1 MTDTVAPTAPDHA
14 PASLDTT
21 AGPLAGRT
29 VLFLT
34 ADEGVERVEL
44 VRPRQAMLRAGA
56 TVLLASPSGG
66 RVQLFDHLDHAGTE
80 MSDAAIADVD
90 LSDVVGVVLPG
101 GVANPDQLRQDQDAV
116 RLLTDA
122 LDSGLPVAVVCHG
135 PWTLIETGRLAG
147 RTVTSW
153 PSLRTDLSNAGARWV
168 DEPVVVCHEGPGA
181 LVSSRK
187 PDDLEDF
194 SRAAV
199 DAFSA
204 RTAA

>member
-1 MTDTVAPTAPDHA
+1 MTDTVATTAPDHA
-14 PASLDTT
+14 PATT
-21 AGPLAGRT
+21 GTATGPLAGRR

-66 RVQLFDHLDHAGTE
+66 RVQLFDHLDHAATE
-80 MSDAAIADVD
+80 MSDSAISDID
-90 LSDVVGVVLPG
+90 LSDVAGVVLPG
-101 GVANPDQLRQDQDAV
+101 GVANPDQLRMDPDAV
-116 RLLTDA
+116 RLLSDA

-135 PWTLIETGRLAG
+135 PWTLIETGRLGG

-153 PSLRTDLSNAGARWV
+153 PSLRTDLSNAGAHWV
-168 DEPVVVCHEGPGA
+168 DQSVVVCTNGPGA

-204 RTAA
+204 RRAA